1 MNVMQAIAGGI
12 RQASSSVKLLGVLWL
27 VNVAVAVP
35 AAWMVGDVLSD
46 AFSTSLVADDMR
58 QGFEMDWYAEFEARA
73 GGLGATFTPSL
84 AGPGVVL
91 DNLEAWWSGELFAP
105 RSGAPRPGSGQSAG
119 GDPDPVFRGL
129 VMLGISYALL
139 WAFLLGGVLD
149 LLANPGRVSVERLAA
164 AGGRYFT
171 RFVQLAVLSGVL
183 YFLVYLLGRRLYRT
197 IGNLT
202 RDVTEEGTVRL
213 WILLAAAL
221 VVILLH
227 LVRMIFD
234 YAKIAMVCDDP
245 AVDERRNVLQSLRA
259 GIAMVLGRPLATA
272 GVYLGF
278 GILAVLL
285 MALYLAVA
293 PGVGPASLPGILLA
307 FVLAQIYLIARLL
320 LRVGLLGGQLGLYRE
335 AAAS

>member
-1 MNVMQAIAGGI
+1 MNVFQVIAGGI
-12 RQASSSVKLLGVLWL
+12 RQATAAAKLLLVLWL

-46 AFSTSLVADDMR
+46 AFGTSLVADGMR
-58 QGFEMDWYAEFEARA
+58 QDFDMDWYAEFEARA

-91 DNLEAWWSGELFAP
+91 DNLEAWWSGRLFAP
-105 RSGAPRPGSGQSAG
+105 SSGAGRPGIGQSAG
-119 GDPDPVFRGL
+119 GDPAPVFRGL
-129 VMLGISYALL
+129 LILGFFYALL

-149 LLANPGRVSVERLAA
+149 VVARPGRVTIERLAA
-164 AGGRYFT
+164 SGGRYFS
-171 RFVQLAVLSGVL
+171 RFVQLAAISGVL
-183 YFLVYLLGRRLYRT
+183 YFLVYLLGRRLYRA
-197 IGNLT
+197 IENLT

-221 VVILLH
+221 VVVLLH

-234 YAKIAMVCDDP
+234 YAKIATLL
-245 AVDERRNVLQSLRA
+245 DERRNVLSSVRA
-259 GIAMVLGRPLATA
+259 GVGMILGQPIKTV

-285 MALYLAVA
+285 MVVYLAVV
-293 PGVGPASLPGILLA
+293 PGVGPASLPGVLLA
-307 FVLAQIYLIARLL
+307 LVLAQVYLIARLF
-320 LRVGLLGGQLGLYRE
+320 LRVGLLGGQLELYRQ
-335 AAAS
+335 AASPGASA